1 MSETLLAVEGI
12 SYQYGKRCAVDNVSF
27 PVGCGEVF
35 GLLGPNGAGKTTTIS
50 CIAGLLADW
59 TGSMSFSSQSFQ
71 PARVTNDRRK
81 LGYVPQELAIYP
93 NLTARENLSF
103 FGKLAGVSA
112 NSLKQA
118 VDRNLILAG
127 LQDRQNDLVSTF
139 SGGMQ
144 RRLNL
149 ASGLMHAP
157 VLVLLDEPTVGVD
170 PQSRNHLFETLLAL
184 KDSGISLLYTT
195 HYMEEAQRLCDR
207 IAIMHEG
214 KVIAVGTASEL
225 AVSIGQP
232 EANLETVF
240 LHLTGRTLRDE

>member
-1 MSETLLAVEGI
+1 V
-12 SYQYGKRCAVDNVSF
+12 
-27 PVGCGEVF
+27 
-35 GLLGPNGAGKTTTIS
+35 
-50 CIAGLLADW
+50 
-59 TGSMSFSSQSFQ
+59 TG
-71 PARVTNDRRK
+71 DRRR
-81 LGYVPQELAIYP
+81 LGFVPQELAIYP

-112 NSLKQA
+112 NELGA
-118 VDRNLILAG
+118 AIDRNLELAG
-127 LQDRQNDLVSTF
+127 LVDRQSERVSTF

-157 VLVLLDEPTVGVD
+157 RLVLLDEPTVGVD
-170 PQSRNHLFETLLAL
+170 PQSRNHLFETLAAL
-184 KDSGISLLYTT
+184 KHSGVSLLYTT

-214 KVIAVGTASEL
+214 QVVAIGTPTEL

-232 EANLETVF
+232 DANLETVF